1 MDIQW
6 QPIAPLSEQDKTIE
20 LNDVDSLKSAWL
32 EVRANLAES
41 SPSNLENFNE
51 RLARQW
57 SIETGILERI
67 YDLDRGTTL
76 VLIERGFIAD
86 LIDRSSTDKD
96 PTELIEILRDHKSA
110 VDLVQDCVAN
120 ARPLTVGFI
129 NQLHSTLTR
138 HQEAVDGLDQFG
150 NSVAFPLK
158 HGAFKELPNNPTRPD
173 GSVHEYCP
181 PLHVGSEMDN
191 LLKLYM
197 EL

>member
-6 QPIAPLSEQDKTIE
+6 NPIAPLSEQDKNFD
-20 LNDVDSLKSAWL
+20 LNDVDSLKSAWI

-96 PTELIEILRDHKSA
+96 PTELVEILRDHKSA

-138 HQEAVDGLDQFG
+138 HQETVDGLG
-150 NSVAFPLK
+150 LRSK
-158 HGAFKELPNNPTRPD
+158 
-173 GSVHEYCP
+173 
-181 PLHVGSEMDN
+181 
-191 LLKLYM
+191 
-197 EL
+197 